1 MTIIIMVL
9 IFDSSLGFI
18 VIINRISIIFGIF
31 WQCWYDVNGVYY
43 FSHSPFI
50 VITSSQADGRTGRLT
65 ESRVSRLSSPV
76 QSIPVRLSHSSP
88 APPLQSTPLDRQSA
102 VDISSLLL
110 ASSWSSHSFEVVCSS
125 KVAGTVEKLSSVDR
139 VCVCVCATNAESCGN
154 SRFPK
159 YCPVV
164 SCSTCHLASFN
175 SVVTFSC
182 SE

>member
-9 IFDSSLGFI
+9 ICDSSLGFI
-18 VIINRISIIFGIF
+18 VIIHRISIIFGIF

-43 FSHSPFI
+43 FSYSPFI

-65 ESRVSRLSSPV
+65 ESRVSCLSSPV

-110 ASSWSSHSFEVVCSS
+110 ANSWSSHSFEVVCSS
-125 KVAGTVEKLSSVDR
+125 KVAGIVENLSSADR
-139 VCVCVCATNAESCGN
+139 LCVCAKLKVPKVLSCCIMQ
-154 SRFPK
+154 
-159 YCPVV
+159 YM
-164 SCSTCHLASFN
+164 
-175 SVVTFSC
+175 SVHRVLS
-182 SE
+182 